1 MIKIFDFNQK
11 GRENFEITDNNY
23 IEMTGS
29 SMATPIVSGAIAL
42 LMEKEPQITPDKIKE
57 KLIKTSYKNNSVI
70 NKGILDI
77 EKLLK

>member
-1 MIKIFDFNQK
+1 
-11 GRENFEITDNNY
+11 
-23 IEMTGS
+23 
-29 SMATPIVSGAIAL
+29 MATPIVSGAIAL